1 MPAFRASGREEASGS
16 NFGYVQTS
24 SGGEAPQESGRRR
37 APDGVFRWVTWLGL
51 AAVLVAV
58 FWALLP
64 YRMTLES
71 VRDSGKILYAAP
83 ANGDHMYYASMMLQ
97 FTGVPYDESLDA
109 VSDYFRYPGNWRNA
123 RFLNPDIAPL
133 VYPRTVLPLMGA
145 IAVPFLGV
153 RAIFVPGIICGI
165 VTVVLTYLAARRW
178 RAGVS
183 VFPALVWFV
192 LSAAFESWGSG
203 LFTESVLMTV
213 VIGALL
219 CLPMQGRETGR
230 SGVAWLSAL
239 TVVASLTRQAG
250 LILPLMCLGAA
261 LGDLFQG
268 GRDSRQLIF
277 RRWAPFVA
285 ASTATGVIAYLVIA
299 KWAPYD
305 PLPFMRH
312 MYPSGSLFGSLVA
325 AVGKLPSNFL
335 HALSEYGIS
344 TLPLAPFVVL
354 GLTSVLLLLGDPL
367 GWAIVGASMIP
378 LATAALNGSDPTR
391 YLSPIYPLLVVA
403 QAVVLHR
410 LLRRR
415 LPAYEAVNWQGGL
428 DSPRLTR
435 RAVHMLTG
443 AAALTAGVVVLATVL
458 VYQGAP
464 RTSVG
469 IFSVKNVKG
478 AWPLS
483 VPTVTATC
491 GADNGQIFIR
501 VNGRDYA
508 LSGTALARRGLMEP
522 SASVLRRPSSGPWG
536 AQSSSLLHAALAK
549 CPGWVTRG

>member
-1 MPAFRASGREEASGS
+1 
-16 NFGYVQTS
+16 
-24 SGGEAPQESGRRR
+24 
-37 APDGVFRWVTWLGL
+37 
-51 AAVLVAV
+51 
-58 FWALLP
+58 
-64 YRMTLES
+64 
-71 VRDSGKILYAAP
+71 
-83 ANGDHMYYASMMLQ
+83 
-97 FTGVPYDESLDA
+97 LDA

-123 RFLNPDIAPL
+123 RFLNPDVAPL

-145 IAVPFLGV
+145 VAVPLLGV
-153 RAIFVPGIICGI
+153 RAIFAPGIVCGLA
-165 VTVVLTYLAARRW
+165 TVVLTYLAALRW
-178 RAGVS
+178 GAGVT
-183 VFPALVWFV
+183 VFPALLWFV

-219 CLPMQGRETGR
+219 CLPMRGRETGW

-239 TVVASLTRQAG
+239 TLIASLTRQAG

-261 LGDLFQG
+261 LGDLVLG
-268 GRDSRQLIF
+268 GRENRRSIF

-285 ASTATGVIAYLVIA
+285 TSASTGVTAYLVIA
-299 KWAPYD
+299 RWAPYD
-305 PLPFMRH
+305 PLPLMRH
-312 MYPSGSLFGSLVA
+312 TYPAGSLFGSLMA
-325 AVGKLPSNFL
+325 AVGTLPSNFL
-335 HALSEYGIS
+335 HALSQYGIS
-344 TLPLAPFVVL
+344 TLPLAPFVIF
-354 GLTSVLLLLGDPL
+354 GLISVLLLLGDPL
-367 GWAIVGASMIP
+367 GWTIVAASVIP

-403 QAVVLHR
+403 QAAVLHR

-415 LPAYEAVNWQGGL
+415 LPAYQAVNRLVGM

-435 RAVHMLTG
+435 RAANLLTG
-443 AAALTAGVVVLATVL
+443 AAALTSAVVVLTTLL

-464 RTSVG
+464 RAPLGMLSA
-469 IFSVKNVKG
+469 KNVKG

-501 VNGRDYA
+501 VDGRDYA
-508 LSGTALARRGLMEP
+508 LSGTALARRGLTEP
-522 SASVLRRPSSGPWG
+522 SASVLRRSSSGSWA